1 MFSGMIVGHSLEAA
15 VASSWNANMI
25 VTKKKL
31 DDGILKFFCISHL
44 ALPPASIKLVKQ
56 RHKCFQV
63 STNKT

>member
-1 MFSGMIVGHSLEAA
+1 MGHSLEAA

-44 ALPPASIKLVKQ
+44 ALPPASIIISEAKTQMFSSL
-56 RHKCFQV
+56 HK
-63 STNKT
+63 